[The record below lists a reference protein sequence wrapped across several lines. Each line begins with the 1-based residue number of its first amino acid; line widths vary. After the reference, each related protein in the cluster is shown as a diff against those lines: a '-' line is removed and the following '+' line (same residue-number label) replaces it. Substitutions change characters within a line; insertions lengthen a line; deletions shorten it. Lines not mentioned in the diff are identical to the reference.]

1 MGNIQT
7 TGFWI
12 NPDKTQL
19 CWIRNYR
26 SRKRDELWS
35 LSLESSEC
43 GPVFVWTDK
52 SGEIRR
58 EGASVY
64 CSRLREAGWVIT
76 QRPNGCQASRGAEMP
91 RIPAPS
97 LMLDGKSG
105 TVFASVQGVWE
116 YAPGETVSEYET
128 LTWREPTWRAYAGEF
143 EPDDYR
149 DVDDTRIPGR
159 GDDFFSIS
167 DLVDIAKHD
176 PADDVDTAESPEP
189 VADYVKPDSREVSSR
204 SASSRQTE
212 PKPDTQ
218 EIPEV
223 PPAANTNAVTY
234 ATLPSL
240 MRARDLPE
248 FAGLGFIRY
257 FRTAAGRKAAY
268 VAARDGK
275 CVIAYRDRYKRGS
288 DAAMESKVRD
298 YVASLGYEIAA
309 PRPEIDKAA

>member
-1 MGNIQT
+1 MGNIQK

-12 NPDKTQL
+12 NPEHTKL
-19 CWIRNYR
+19 YWIRDHR

-35 LSLESSEC
+35 LSLESSGC

-64 CSRLREAGWVIT
+64 CARLREADWVIT

-91 RIPAPS
+91 RIPAPP
-97 LMLDGKSG
+97 LMLEGKSG
-105 TVFASVQGVWE
+105 TVFASVQGVWD
-116 YAPGETVSEYET
+116 YTPGETVNQYET
-128 LTWREPTWRAYAGEF
+128 LTWREPTWRAYAAEF
-143 EPDDYR
+143 EPDDYK

-176 PADDVDTAESPEP
+176 PVDDVDTMESPEP
-189 VADYVKPDSREVSSR
+189 VVEPVKPEPREVSSR
-204 SASSRQTE
+204 SASNCAE

-223 PPAANTNAVTY
+223 PPTTNKDAVTY

-248 FAGLGFIRY
+248 FNGLGFIRY

-288 DAAMESKVRD
+288 DEAMESKVRD
-298 YVASLGYEIAA
+298 YVASLGYEFAA
-309 PRPEIDKAA
+309 